1 MEFVI
6 LYEDMSGYEEDS
18 FCGGKKWWNDTNTRV
33 LLIEFKKY
41 YELWRNGKINKK
53 KDMWK
58 KVANA
63 VNEKGYDCTAEQVEN
78 RYKTLLR
85 SYRKSKTGLNSTRD
99 IRFILKNELSDVFDN
114 SLDAENLIDSNVGE
128 EHMER

>member
-1 MEFVI
+1 
-6 LYEDMSGYEEDS
+6 MSENEEDS
-18 FCGGKKWWNDTNTRV
+18 FCGTKKWWSDTNTRL

-41 YELWRNGKINKK
+41 YEFWRNGKINKK

-78 RYKTLLR
+78 RIKSLQR
-85 SYRKSKTGLNSTRD
+85 SYRKSKTGLSSPRNIGLMFKKYTKK
-99 IRFILKNELSDVFDN
+99 LK
-114 SLDAENLIDSNVGE
+114 
-128 EHMER
+128 